1 MWISK
6 KKFKYLQ
13 ALILANSAML
23 TALTQQLDN
32 EGKLNGDKVM
42 KLYEEGMNELK
53 EMIKYEVN

>member
-53 EMIKYEVN
+53 EMIK